1 MIESEWA
8 VAALTWSW
16 LPLALDDGLLD
27 LFGICFVRSGY
38 RWFLVWNLISSWH
51 YLLFI
56 VYAQSPAL
64 GVTTTSLPK
73 LGLISGSSSQ
83 TLLVQECSAPLG
95 CCLLCASQRSA
106 SSTSVASMSLDF
118 WASSANLFLTAVFF
132 LFVLL
137 GVFSSASRSHWLP
150 HPPAHR
156 YAHHLLHGCQ
166 LVRLPILRC
175 PRPWPWQEQSS
186 PSPAFLQLVSEMEL
200 SSLSFTRPLFLS
212 QLDSCHHLLLRLKAW
227 IYPSSAQISW
237 FPLFVIY
244 SAPSLAM
251 AMASRPLIF
260 AQQDAE
266 KVSVCWAGC
275 SRLRSSP
282 AMVWLQRYSLHSWW
296 CFTLLAPLAECSF
309 WLPGSHLWIY
319 LETFHRCYSGPCVG
333 SCLEFAVALAVDP
346 VRWSDYRTAAGST
359 ACWLA
364 LVQRFVLDLS
374 MICWICSCTASR
386 SALAQFLRVDW
397 KTPDTWALLASV
409 AADWCLSCHRCPQLQ
424 SVLLSW

>member
-1 MIESEWA
+1 M
-8 VAALTWSW
+8 
-16 LPLALDDGLLD
+16 
-27 LFGICFVRSGY
+27 
-38 RWFLVWNLISSWH
+38 
-51 YLLFI
+51 
-56 VYAQSPAL
+56 
-64 GVTTTSLPK
+64 TTTSLPK

-227 IYPSSAQISW
+227 IYPSSAQIS
-237 FPLFVIY
+237 
-244 SAPSLAM
+244 
-251 AMASRPLIF
+251 
-260 AQQDAE
+260 
-266 KVSVCWAGC
+266 
-275 SRLRSSP
+275 
-282 AMVWLQRYSLHSWW
+282 
-296 CFTLLAPLAECSF
+296 
-309 WLPGSHLWIY
+309 
-319 LETFHRCYSGPCVG
+319 
-333 SCLEFAVALAVDP
+333 
-346 VRWSDYRTAAGST
+346 
-359 ACWLA
+359 
-364 LVQRFVLDLS
+364 
-374 MICWICSCTASR
+374 
-386 SALAQFLRVDW
+386 
-397 KTPDTWALLASV
+397 
-409 AADWCLSCHRCPQLQ
+409 
-424 SVLLSW
+424 